1 MYKKRLKYIN
11 IIKDNRPTEKEKEIQ
26 VNGNRNHYKLNLHYY
41 ILVAVSFIILKTKL

>member
-1 MYKKRLKYIN
+1 MYKNRLKYIN
-11 IIKDNRPTEKEKEIQ
+11 IIKDNRPTEKEIQ